1 MPSLLGT
8 TVAAN
13 YLKTKPT
20 TQMGTRIL
28 RFLEITVNNEGSHD
42 VDLTKQTGA
51 TGAFTDSNSYY
62 SAAVRALQE
71 VAEVYA
77 IYEPSATIFLALVSD
92 TTINDSNL
100 NTNVPGGYGDVAAYI
115 AASINGVDAI
125 DAVTPITGYDGTV
138 TVKAGTIVGATIT
151 WA

>member
-28 RFLEITVNNEGSHD
+28 RFLEITVNNDGSHN
-42 VDLTKQTGA
+42 VDMTKQAGSTGA
-51 TGAFTDSNSYY
+51 YTDSNSYY
-62 SAAVRALQE
+62 SAAVRALQGVCE
-71 VAEVYA
+71 LYA
-77 IYEPSATIFLALVSD
+77 IYQPSATVFLALVAD
-92 TTINDSNL
+92 TTINDSDL
-100 NTNVPGGYGDVAAYI
+100 NTNVPGGYGDAEAYI
-115 AASINGVDAI
+115 ASAINGVDTV
-125 DAVTPITGYDGTV
+125 DAVTPTTGYDGTV
-138 TVKAGTIVGATIT
+138 TIKAGSIVGSTIT